1 VPEEKQTSILH
12 LIEKRTEKRV
22 QTNVPVE
29 ITALDADGKPLTE
42 RSFLEDV
49 SDLGCRLTTHG
60 PMKQGDTIALK
71 ILNRD
76 GNELPGCDQL
86 LYEIMWVAPKT
97 RGQAVGARLLQGER
111 LANSTFPLEKGKAK
125 RYGK

>member
-1 VPEEKQTSILH
+1 VSEEKQTSTLH

-22 QTNVPVE
+22 LVNVPVE
-29 ITALDADGKPLTE
+29 VTALDEVGKPIAE

-76 GNELPGCDQL
+76 GNDLPGCEQL
-86 LYEIMWVAPKT
+86 LYEIMWVAPKV
-97 RGQAVGARLLQGER
+97 RGQTVGARLLQGEK
-111 LANSTFPLEKGKAK
+111 LASSTFPLQKGKEK
-125 RYGK
+125 HYGK